1 MPEDEREGQ
10 REPNDPHGAPSGPG
24 LAVASAVFYVLMSL
38 VGLGLL
44 AAQDLPVGAVVF
56 GDGQSVLRDTLLGAG
71 AGLVVVLLTWLVRK
85 VGPVKRLSD
94 ELRAA
99 LGGTPSSGIIAII
112 AVTSAVGEELLFRGA
127 LQPLLGFWVT
137 AVVFGFLHGGTR
149 PRLYLWA
156 VFALVAGL
164 LLGWLADWTG
174 NLLAP
179 ILCHLT
185 VNFFNLHALGADATP
200 EEASP

>member
-1 MPEDEREGQ
+1 MPGDRKED
-10 REPNDPHGAPSGPG
+10 PSDPRGAPSAGG
-24 LAVASAVFYVLMSL
+24 LAGASAVFYALMSL
-38 VGLGLL
+38 LGVGIL
-44 AAQDLPVGAVVF
+44 AAQGLSVGPTVF

-71 AGLVVVLLTWLVRK
+71 AGLAVVLLTWLVRD

-94 ELRAA
+94 ELKGA
-99 LGGTPSSGIIAII
+99 LGGAPSSGAIAVI

-127 LQPLLGFWVT
+127 LQPLLGLWLT
-137 AVVFGFLHGGTR
+137 ALVFGFLHGGTR

-156 VFALVAGL
+156 IFAFAAGL

-185 VNFFNLHALGADATP
+185 VNFFNLHALGAEGVPRETP
-200 EEASP
+200 P